1 MMEIVLKIAGMI
13 VSLLGT
19 IVKAVDLID
28 KFRNQKSNRP
38 PRQR

>member
-1 MMEIVLKIAGMI
+1 MMEIILKIAGMI

-19 IVKAVDLID
+19 IVKVVDLIE

-38 PRQR
+38 DQR